1 MNQKLHGGR
10 GGQHPQA
17 VQPNNLCRLPRDPG
31 SIDKFRCGFF
41 TFVSFVSLVSI
52 LSGCASSHRASK
64 TTKTVEWFQDR
75 QDGLVER
82 ITFLDKEAGG
92 GVFLLT
98 DPKVS
103 AMSAIHTNQDALG
116 GGSMFSAGQLGII
129 VDTNTAQIL
138 NAAGTATGNVIGAA
152 AKAALK

>member
-1 MNQKLHGGR
+1 MNQKLFG
-10 GGQHPQA
+10 
-17 VQPNNLCRLPRDPG
+17 
-31 SIDKFRCGFF
+31 GFF
-41 TFVSFVSLVSI
+41 AFVSFVSLVSI

-103 AMSAIHTNQDALG
+103 AMSAIHTNQDA
-116 GGSMFSAGQLGII
+116 FRRR
-129 VDTNTAQIL
+129 VDVQRRP
-138 NAAGTATGNVIGAA
+138 IGDHR
-152 AKAALK
+152 